1 MNKHLLFLFLLV
13 LVGCGKGKEV
23 SQKVYFA
30 GEIVNPTDNYVVLFK
45 GDEVIDSARLDETN
59 RFSFDLDSLSEGLYH
74 FNHEPEVQYIYL
86 QQGDSIVIRLNT
98 VDFDESLIFSGRGEE
113 INNFLLELF
122 LANEEEANVIRSY
135 YFLEAEEFAGKIDS
149 LKDEKL
155 QALADL
161 MMDANLSEK
170 EEKIA
175 RTSVFYNYNMYK
187 EVYPFRHK
195 GRTKNDVINELPA
208 GFYDYRTQLTFNDK
222 DLTYLR
228 PYYNFVKNHIGNL
241 SYTTCARACDIE
253 QKIVRNQLHF
263 NQHKLHIIDSLVQE
277 KELKDNLFRNV
288 AFDYLLKVHDSEKNN
303 DEFIRGFH
311 QLSSNNRHIEEI
323 NALYE
328 GIKNIQPNKKIPA
341 VQVLDVDGKKVS
353 LPEIAKDKN
362 AVFYF
367 WSGIDRAHFENIKRR
382 IAKLSVEKPKYTYI
396 GINIKT
402 EEGQWKALMESSNLD
417 PTKQFRAPNFEELTK
432 ALIIYPLNKCIVTKD
447 DVIVDAFAN
456 LYGPL

>member
-1 MNKHLLFLFLLV
+1 MIRYLLFLFLLP
-13 LVGCGKGKEV
+13 LAGCDKEKEV
-23 SQKVYFA
+23 SQKAYFA
-30 GEIVNPTDNYVVLFK
+30 GEIVNPTDDHVVLFK
-45 GDEVIDSARLDETN
+45 GDVVIDSAALDESN
-59 RFSFDLDSLSEGLYH
+59 RFYFNLDSISEGLYH

-86 QQGDSIVIRLNT
+86 RQGDSIVIRLNT

-122 LANEEEANVIRSY
+122 LANEAEAKTIRGY
-135 YFLEAEEFAGKIDS
+135 YFLGAREFAKKIDS

-155 QALADL
+155 RALTDL
-161 MMDANLSEK
+161 KMEAELSPK

-175 RTSVFYNYNMYK
+175 ETSIFYNYNMYK
-187 EVYPFRHK
+187 EVYPFRHR
-195 GRTKNDVINELPA
+195 GRAKNDIINELPE
-208 GFYDYRTQLTFNDK
+208 GFYDYRDQLTFNDK

-241 SYTTCARACDIE
+241 SYMSCIRDCDIE
-253 QKIVRNQLHF
+253 QRIVRNPLHF
-263 NQHKLHIIDSLVQE
+263 NKHKMRIIDSLIEE

-303 DEFIRGFH
+303 DEFIRGFRK
-311 QLSSNNRHIEEI
+311 LSSNNRHIKEI

-328 GIKNIQPNKKIPA
+328 GIKNIQPNKRIPSI
-341 VQVLDVDGKKVS
+341 QVLDVNGNKVS

-367 WSGIDRAHFENIKRR
+367 WSGVDRRHFENIKQR
-382 IAKLSVEKPKYTYI
+382 IAKLSKEKPKYTYI

-402 EEGQWKALMESSNLD
+402 EEGQWKALMESSKLD
-417 PTKQFRAPNFEELTK
+417 PQKQFRAPNFEELTK